1 VGGRLT
7 VFDVP
12 LHFNFQQAGLSGSA
26 YDLRRILDGTVM
38 QARPTHA
45 VTFVDNH
52 DSQPLQALES
62 TVAPWFKPLAYA
74 LILLRGE
81 GYPCIFY
88 PDYYGA
94 EYDDKGRDGNS
105 YHISLTAHRFLID
118 IFLNARRNY
127 AYGPQMDWFDHPNT
141 VGWTRLGGDRH
152 PKAMAV
158 IMSNGSDGN
167 KWMRVDRPNATFS
180 DITGHVKQLVMTNSD
195 GWGEFR
201 CPGGKVS
208 VWVEA

>member
-1 VGGRLT
+1 
-7 VFDVP
+7 
-12 LHFNFQQAGLSGSA
+12 LHFNFQLAGISGHS
-26 YDLRRILDGTVM
+26 YDLRTILDGTVI

-62 TVAPWFKPLAYA
+62 TVEPWFKPLAYA
-74 LILLRGE
+74 LILLRSE

-94 EYDDKGRDGNS
+94 EYDDKGRDGKS
-105 YHISLTAHRFLID
+105 HRISLPSHRFLLD
-118 IFLNARRNY
+118 RFLHARRDY
-127 AYGPQMDWFDHPNT
+127 AYGPQLDWFDHPNT
-141 VGWTRLGGDRH
+141 IGWTRLGDSDH
-152 PKAMAV
+152 PKTLAV
-158 IMSNGSDGN
+158 IMSNGSDGS
-167 KWMRVDRPNATFS
+167 KWMRVDRKNATFT
-180 DITGHVKQLVMTNSD
+180 DITGHITETVITNAD

-208 VWVEA
+208 VWVES

>member
-1 VGGRLT
+1 
-7 VFDVP
+7 
-12 LHFNFQQAGLSGSA
+12 
-26 YDLRRILDGTVM
+26 M

-62 TVAPWFKPLAYA
+62 TVDAWFKPLAYA

-88 PDYYGA
+88 LDYYGA
-94 EYDDKGRDGNS
+94 EYVDKGWDGNS
-105 YHISLTAHRFLID
+105 CHISLPAHRYLID
-118 IFLNARRNY
+118 KFLYARRQH
-127 AYGPQMDWFDHPNT
+127 AYGPQIDYFDHPNT
-141 VGWTRLGGDRH
+141 IGWTRLGDSLH
-152 PKAMAV
+152 PKALAV
-158 IMSNGSDGN
+158 IMSNSLDGV
-167 KWMRVDRPNATFS
+167 KWMRVDRPYATLTDF
-180 DITGHVKQLVMTNSD
+180 TGHVTQPVLTNGD